1 MNLAMFQK
9 MLFRIAHCWATHVDI
24 DEYCEL
30 LQYIYTRIIVKKI
43 IRGETGETEI
53 ALPRIQIE
61 MFQSSKEEQ
70 DGNPWESC
78 LSDEYQDDDY
88 EYMHKEDPFQPEK
101 NKRYKRRIPDGTNQ
115 DDGSIPINTNEPL
128 LYIEEVQFYRE
139 PKEGDFN
146 GAVKAPSDSDIA
158 VDLLADLNDVYPLGY
173 PTEQFIFKLKND
185 VIAAF
190 KQLKEDRKKAIDEMR
205 RQMFEK
211 GGGMKV
217 ERPPE
222 I

>member
-1 MNLAMFQK
+1 
-9 MLFRIAHCWATHVDI
+9 MLFRIAHCWSTHVDI

-70 DGNPWESC
+70 DGNAWESC
-78 LSDEYQDDDY
+78 LSDEYQEDDF

-128 LYIEEVQFYRE
+128 LYIEEV
-139 PKEGDFN
+139 
-146 GAVKAPSDSDIA
+146 
-158 VDLLADLNDVYPLGY
+158 
-173 PTEQFIFKLKND
+173 
-185 VIAAF
+185 
-190 KQLKEDRKKAIDEMR
+190 
-205 RQMFEK
+205 
-211 GGGMKV
+211 
-217 ERPPE
+217 
-222 I
+222 